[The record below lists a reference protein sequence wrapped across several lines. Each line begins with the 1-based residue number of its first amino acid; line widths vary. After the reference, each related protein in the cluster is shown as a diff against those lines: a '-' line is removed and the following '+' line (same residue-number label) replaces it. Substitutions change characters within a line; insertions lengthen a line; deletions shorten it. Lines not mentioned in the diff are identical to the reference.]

1 MTPKITLF
9 SLGVIALIAAVWYSL
24 KNTGPKLVT
33 TPNTQASGVP
43 AYQSPA
49 ITYNIGSV
57 SPAPTPA
64 LIYGTPPPLP
74 TAPAYLSYN
83 QSPANLLGLTP
94 QGAAATT
101 VTTPGTAAARKQK
114 NESAPTGSGDGCG
127 CGCPTSCGCASYQ
140 DGNQGT
146 CLASNPAQQAAST
159 PPALLQNLSDN
170 INSSVVT
177 MQTGQ
182 LLSGASPS
190 PSPIAQAAAVPSQAA
205 ALAQNQAAVAPT
217 VAPPSHAPAFS
228 WPQIGKLLGLN
239 SGDLSRF
246 DQLATQFPGGQ

>member
-24 KNTGPKLVT
+24 RNTGPKLIA

-57 SPAPTPA
+57 SPAPSPA

-94 QGAAATT
+94 QGAAAATIP
-101 VTTPGTAAARKQK
+101 VPGPGNGTHKKQAATKK
-114 NESAPTGSGDGCG
+114 SSGCG
-127 CGCPTSCGCASYQ
+127 CGCPTNCGCSSYQ
-140 DGNQGT
+140 DGNQNV
-146 CLASNPAQQAAST
+146 CLAANPAEQASSMQGAQ
-159 PPALLQNLSDN
+159 LQNLADN
-170 INSSVVT
+170 INSSVVSQPT
-177 MQTGQ
+177 T
-182 LLSGASPS
+182 LLNAGSPS
-190 PSPIAQAAAVPSQAA
+190 PSPIAQAVAVPAQAR
-205 ALAQNQAAVAPT
+205 ALTQSQAAVAPS
-217 VAPPSHAPAFS
+217 VNPPLPQAPLS

-246 DQLATQFPGGQ
+246 DSLATQFPGGQ